1 MSFLCGFRKDE
12 RQQVCRRVRFS
23 ASNSYGAYT
32 DAGCFGK
39 FWPKNVRHFF
49 RTIWPQAMLQNENTI
64 TAFTFVASSLN
75 SQNCCPE
82 VPWTARCTIVRGR
95 KAEGNGASS
104 CPRYRG
110 PVVLSIPPNSH
121 EITVLLPNQC

>member
-23 ASNSYGAYT
+23 VSNSYGAYT

-49 RTIWPQAMLQNENTI
+49 RTIWPQAMLQNENII
-64 TAFTFVASSLN
+64 TAFTFVASLLYGFEFSDSKLIKHKGSKSLFQPQRN
-75 SQNCCPE
+75 FCELQVVIEPCH
-82 VPWTARCTIVRGR
+82 VRFAYGSL
-95 KAEGNGASS
+95 AL
-104 CPRYRG
+104 
-110 PVVLSIPPNSH
+110 V
-121 EITVLLPNQC
+121 